1 MSTSPYDLNP
11 DEALKQ
17 AALAWR
23 PGQPAIAPYQA
34 QGAAAGLNLPP
45 VGGKLGAPQIPEQPV
60 DTTSTVP
67 LPAKGAGLNA
77 PRGTLEGDKAE
88 AQRLANNGAG
98 LNQIQ
103 NPILHGAAKVGDVL
117 GSILA
122 PGLTAKLPGTTL
134 HNQVLLGQANKAVTG
149 NEANAEKEAQT
160 ANLAAMPEIKQA
172 KAQLEQDKLDETQ
185 RNHENTLHE
194 HGYKTGPDG
203 NIVPLTYDEMNP
215 NQQAVH
221 DLKGAQEEEQEAQA
235 ALKKAQA
242 DPNSPAFRLAQQRIL
257 NAQATRKIAME
268 RLGLSEKTF
277 EARYHGTDENGQPLP
292 GAMITD
298 EGQPVGSSFSQN
310 VRPTGT
316 ERNKADMAASAK
328 EQLGTITDI
337 VAKHPTLF
345 GPGYGQS
352 SAFRQWIG
360 SQDPDAQRFLAAR
373 TIAGDHLAGTFGGRS
388 EAALDALDT
397 AIGKFKDNPE
407 ALKAGLAQL
416 TKANERF
423 LKAGTV
429 RTAGSKANAAEETP
443 QFKVKLSDAMALPQ
457 NKGKSEADVEADVKK
472 HGGEVVR

>member
-1 MSTSPYDLNP
+1 MSTTPYLNP
-11 DEALKQ
+11 DEAIKQ

-34 QGAAAGLNLPP
+34 AQGLNLPP
-45 VGGKLGAPQIPEQPV
+45 VGGKLGAPQIPEEKV

-67 LPAKGAGLNA
+67 LPAKSVGNLA

-88 AQRLANNGAG
+88 VQRLSQNGAG

-103 NPILHGAAKVGDVL
+103 NPIMHGAAKVGDVL

-122 PGLTAKLPGTTL
+122 PGLTAKIPGTTL
-134 HNQVLLGQANKAVTG
+134 HNQVLLGQANRAVTG
-149 NEANAEKEAQT
+149 DEANAEKEAQT
-160 ANLAAMPEIKQA
+160 ANLAIQPELKQA

-185 RNHENTLHE
+185 RQHENTLHE

-242 DPNSPAFRLAQQRIL
+242 DPNSPAFRLAQQRIE
-257 NAQATRKIAME
+257 NAKQTRQIALQ
-268 RLGLSEKTF
+268 RLGLSQATF
-277 EARYHGTDENGQPLP
+277 DARYHGTDTQGNALP

-298 EGQPVGSSFSQN
+298 DGQPVGSSFSQN

-316 ERNKADMAASAK
+316 ERNKGDMAVSAR
-328 EQLGTITDI
+328 EQLSDIKDI
-337 VAKHPTLF
+337 VKSHPTLF

-352 SAFRQWIG
+352 AAFKQWIG
-360 SQDPDAQRFLAAR
+360 SGDPDAQRFIAAR

-388 EAALDALDT
+388 EAALDALDK
-397 AIGKFKDNPE
+397 AIGEFKTNPTAME
-407 ALKAGLAQL
+407 AGLDQLLKANQVFEG
-416 TKANERF
+416 KG
-423 LKAGTV
+423 KV
-429 RTAGSKANAAEETP
+429 KSAGSSAGEKSLGTTTKPDGVYEMN
-443 QFKVKLSDAMALPQ
+443 
-457 NKGKSEADVEADVKK
+457 GKQY
-472 HGGEVVR
+472 HVRNGNVYAH

>member
-1 MSTSPYDLNP
+1 MSTTPYLNP
-11 DEALKQ
+11 DEAIKQ

-34 QGAAAGLNLPP
+34 AQGLNLPP
-45 VGGKLGAPQIPEQPV
+45 VGGKLGAPQIPEEKV

-67 LPAKGAGLNA
+67 LPAKSVGNLA

-88 AQRLANNGAG
+88 VQRLSQNGAG

-103 NPILHGAAKVGDVL
+103 NPIMHGAAKVGDVL

-122 PGLTAKLPGTTL
+122 PGLTAKIPGTTL
-134 HNQVLLGQANKAVTG
+134 HNQVLLGQANRAVTG
-149 NEANAEKEAQT
+149 DEANAEKEAQT
-160 ANLAAMPEIKQA
+160 ANLAIQPELKQA

-185 RNHENTLHE
+185 RQHENTLHE

-242 DPNSPAFRLAQQRIL
+242 DPNSPAFRLAQQRIE
-257 NAQATRKIAME
+257 NAKQTRQIALQ
-268 RLGLSEKTF
+268 RLGLSQATF
-277 EARYHGTDENGQPLP
+277 DARYHGTDTQGNALP

-298 EGQPVGSSFSQN
+298 DGQPVGSSFSQN

-316 ERNKADMAASAK
+316 ERNKADMAGSAK
-328 EQLGTITDI
+328 EQLNDIKAI
-337 VAKHPTLF
+337 VAKRPDIF
-345 GPGYGQS
+345 GPVAGRTTDFQV
-352 SAFRQWIG
+352 WLG
-360 SQDPDAQRFLAAR
+360 SQDPDAQAFRTAR

-388 EAALDALDT
+388 EAALDALDK
-397 AIGKFKDNPE
+397 AIGQFKDNP
-407 ALKAGLAQL
+407 AAMQRGLDQL
-416 TKANERF
+416 VHANERF
-423 LKAGTV
+423 LKAGNV
-429 RTAGSKANAAEETP
+429 RTQGSNVNREASAAPT
-443 QFKVKLSDAMALPQ
+443 FKVKLSDAMSLPQ
-457 NKGKSEADVEADVKK
+457 NKGKSEKEVEADVKK